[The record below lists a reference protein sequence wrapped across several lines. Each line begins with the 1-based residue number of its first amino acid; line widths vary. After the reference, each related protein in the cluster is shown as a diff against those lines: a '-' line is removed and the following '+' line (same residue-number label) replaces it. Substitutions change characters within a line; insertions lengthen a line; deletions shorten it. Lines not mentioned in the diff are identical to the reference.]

1 MMKNIKILPRGCYLS
16 CMLLASA
23 GVQATTLQQAVNA
36 ANHYDAG
43 ISAARNSQAAGLEK
57 RTQGFAGLLPS
68 VQLESSYYKQDQ
80 PQAKNDAGVTRHS
93 YSVNLTQPLFDM
105 SKFAAYQ
112 RGDAIANSAD
122 MELLLAQQKMISEVA
137 DAFFQVLYQRDVLQ
151 AARSARQTFE
161 RQLEQ
166 AKMALRIGEGI
177 RTDVDEAQANFD
189 RAQAQEIAA
198 VNDLEVANGVYQR
211 LTGMDAEQVNA
222 IPMECVRATSVM
234 DLKTVMQQAAIDN
247 LEVRAAQF
255 QLEQSK
261 ADLLAANGAHL
272 PVVSLQASYGTNW
285 SRSEQ
290 NNVLY
295 DALFGSDSKTRNTT
309 VGINVS
315 VPLFAG
321 GGQLSQSR
329 EAISRREQSRDSL
342 EDARRKARQEARSS
356 YLGITNGLALFK
368 AQERTVASAQSKVK
382 STQYGREM
390 GQRTVIDELNAEQ
403 GYYDALRDMAEARY
417 KYLVAKLKF
426 SAALGRLDYAAL
438 GDFECNGGQK
448 PGINSHGIAG

>member
-1 MMKNIKILPRGCYLS
+1 MKKIMPRGFYLS
-16 CMLLASA
+16 CLLLA
-23 GVQATTLQQAVNA
+23 GVNAQATTLQQAVNA

-57 RTQGFAGLLPS
+57 RTQGFAGLLPN
-68 VQLESSYYKQDQ
+68 VQLQSNYMKQDQ
-80 PQAKNDAGVTRHS
+80 PHSRTDAGSTRHD
-93 YSVNLTQPLFDM
+93 YSVNLTQPLFDVG
-105 SKFAAYQ
+105 KFAAYQ

-122 MELLLAQQKMISEVA
+122 MELLLAQQKMISDVA

-151 AARSARQTFE
+151 AAQAARQTFE
-161 RQLEQ
+161 RQLAQ
-166 AKMALRIGEGI
+166 AKMALNIGEGI
-177 RTDVDEAQANFD
+177 RTDADEAQANFD

-198 VNDLEVANGVYQR
+198 VNDLEVADGVYRR
-211 LTGMDAEQVNA
+211 LTGLEAEQVVA
-222 IPMECVRATSVM
+222 IPSECVRATPLT

-261 ADLLAANGAHL
+261 ADVVAANGAHL
-272 PVVSLQASYGTNW
+272 PVVTLQAGYGTNW
-285 SRSEQ
+285 SRSEK
-290 NNVLY
+290 NESLY
-295 DALFGSDSKTRNTT
+295 QAFFGSDSKSRNSTIG
-309 VGINVS
+309 VNVS

-329 EAISRREQSRDSL
+329 EAISRREQSRDAL
-342 EDARRKARQEARSS
+342 EDARRKAKQEARSS

-368 AQERTVASAQSKVK
+368 AQQRAAASAQSKVK
-382 STQYGREM
+382 STRYGREV
-390 GQRTVIDELNAEQ
+390 GLRTAIDELNAEQ

-417 KYLVAKLKF
+417 KYLVAKLKY

-438 GDFECNGGQK
+438 GDFECHGAQK
-448 PGINSHGIAG
+448 PGIDPNGIAG